1 MEAPVAVQ
9 TGEGPIQFSGQTIP
23 FDQATLDALYPS
35 AQAYIQA
42 VEGAAQA
49 AVDGGFYYQPM
60 LKPLL
65 RKPGKSAG

>member
-1 MEAPVAVQ
+1 Q

-49 AVDGGFYYQPM
+49 AVDGGF
-60 LKPLL
+60 LL
-65 RKPGKSAG
+65 PADAETLIAQARENPPVD